1 MLIKMWL
8 CLQIIMSE
16 KHKYAVTC
24 EIGQQKIRTDVVE
37 DVFDN
42 PVFNQQFQL
51 YVDLLMHSL

>member
-1 MLIKMWL
+1 
-8 CLQIIMSE
+8 MSE

-24 EIGQQKIRTDVVE
+24 EIGQQKNRTDVVE